1 MNEKDL
7 NTLLSKFYNGDTT
20 PAEEQLLRDNL
31 PGDSLDK
38 VLLDSLNELAQE
50 SFKVPDHLEQTL
62 SESIDSWQQHE
73 DATTSTTLM
82 WWRRG
87 AWWAVAAS
95 VAIAIATGWWFMRND
110 NQASTGTN
118 QQQLTA
124 QVDTQAQELP
134 VVQEAVSVPQVV
146 EKEVVAQAVMNAA
159 TQKSRHNRASRQ
171 HAVARQVSHLAKN
184 DDNHALTA
192 TEERM
197 ALEAL
202 EKFATTLDKGIA
214 SLDNAGETMQE
225 LDNTIQKHLII
236 D

>member
-1 MNEKDL
+1 
-7 NTLLSKFYNGDTT
+7 
-20 PAEEQLLRDNL
+20 
-31 PGDSLDK
+31 
-38 VLLDSLNELAQE
+38 
-50 SFKVPDHLEQTL
+50 
-62 SESIDSWQQHE
+62 
-73 DATTSTTLM
+73 
-82 WWRRG
+82 
-87 AWWAVAAS
+87 
-95 VAIAIATGWWFMRND
+95 MRND
-110 NQASTGTN
+110 NQASTSTN

-134 VVQEAVSVPQVV
+134 VVQEVVSVPQVV

-159 TQKSRHNRASRQ
+159 TQKSRHNIASRQ
-171 HAVARQVSHLAKN
+171 HTVARQVSHLAKN

>member
-1 MNEKDL
+1 
-7 NTLLSKFYNGDTT
+7 
-20 PAEEQLLRDNL
+20 
-31 PGDSLDK
+31 
-38 VLLDSLNELAQE
+38 
-50 SFKVPDHLEQTL
+50 
-62 SESIDSWQQHE
+62 
-73 DATTSTTLM
+73 M

-95 VAIAIATGWWFMRND
+95 VAIAIVTGWWFMRND

>member
-95 VAIAIATGWWFMRND
+95 VAIAIVTGWWFMRND

-134 VVQEAVSVPQVV
+134 VVQEAVRVPQVV

-159 TQKSRHNRASRQ
+159 TQKSRHNIVSR
-171 HAVARQVSHLAKN
+171 LAKN
-184 DDNHALTA
+184 DDNHALTT

>member
-73 DATTSTTLM
+73 DVATSTTLL

-95 VAIAIATGWWFMRND
+95 VAIAIVTGWWFMRND
-110 NQASTGTN
+110 NQASTSNT

-146 EKEVVAQAVMNAA
+146 EKEVVA
-159 TQKSRHNRASRQ
+159 HASMPL
-171 HAVARQVSHLAKN
+171 LAKCHIWPRMMTIMLSQQPKSAWRLRRLKN
-184 DDNHALTA
+184 LPLLSTRALPH
-192 TEERM
+192 
-197 ALEAL
+197 
-202 EKFATTLDKGIA
+202 
-214 SLDNAGETMQE
+214 STMQARPCK
-225 LDNTIQKHLII
+225 N
-236 D
+236 